1 VPSVYD
7 QIGGAPAVSA
17 AVDDLYVRLLGDHE
31 LAGYF
36 AGTEMRRQKAHM
48 RAFMAVALGG
58 AKVYRGRDMTAA
70 HRGLAISGAT
80 FERVVGHLV
89 ATLTSLGVPTHL
101 IEAIG
106 GKLAPLRVQIVTA

>member
-1 VPSVYD
+1 MASVYD

-17 AVDDLYVRLLGDHE
+17 AVEDLYGRLLGDGE

-36 AGTEMRRQKAHM
+36 TGTDMRRQKAHM

-58 AKVYRGRDMTAA
+58 PDVYRGRDLAAA
-70 HRGLAISGAT
+70 HRGLSIAGGT
-80 FERVVGHLV
+80 FDRVVGHLV
-89 ATLTSLGVPTHL
+89 ATLTSLGVPEHL

-106 GKLAPLRVQIVTA
+106 AKLAPLRVQIVTV